1 MKYVCHSVGVTALL
15 VMGLMV
21 LARSAVADDRNASP
35 DKERELIALLRSEAA
50 PAEKAIAC
58 KRLAIHGSSAA
69 VPDLARLLENQQL
82 ASWARIALEVIPGP
96 EASSALRQA
105 TNSITGR
112 LLVGAINSI
121 GVRRDA
127 DAVDLLIV
135 RLKDDD
141 AEVASAAAVAL
152 GRIGNAAAAKALLPL
167 LASAPVGVRSA
178 IAEGAI
184 LCAERTRAGG
194 KSEDAVAIYDEV
206 RKADVPRQRVL
217 EATRGAIL
225 ARKPEAG
232 VALLIEQLGSKEPA
246 LFQIGLS
253 TAREFPGS
261 EVDQA
266 LAAEMS
272 KAVPERAALIVVAM
286 ADRKETVVLPAVLKA
301 AVQSPKPVRL
311 AAINALGRVGND
323 SCLQALLNI
332 AIEADADVAAAAKA
346 SLGDLPGTNVDEA
359 IVAALP
365 KAQGKLYP
373 LLLELIG
380 QRRIEAVAE
389 LKKALEHSDKA
400 VRTAALTSLG
410 ATVPPQ
416 SLGILVTQLVN
427 PKYADDA
434 PIAQQALMAASIRMP
449 DREACAEELSAAL
462 GRSALPKKIAL
473 LQILGAVSGT
483 KALQTIGAAAKS
495 EDSELQDAS
504 TRLLGEW
511 MTIDAAPVLLD
522 LSQTIVEDKYKVR
535 ALRGYIRICRQ
546 FVMPEAQRIEMCQKA
561 IEASR
566 NPAEQKLMLDV
577 LKRYPSIG
585 TLRLALQVSHDAPE
599 LKGEATQAAMAIAQ
613 KLGDK
618 GPEVMELLS
627 KGGLSKVNVEIAKA
641 EYGSG
646 DTKKDVTEVLQKAAA
661 GFQLISL
668 PRTTYNE
675 SFGGDPAPNVV
686 KQLTVQYRING
697 KEGQATFAE
706 NTLIILPMPK

>member
-1 MKYVCHSVGVTALL
+1 MKHACQSFGVAALL
-15 VMGLMV
+15 VMGF
-21 LARSAVADDRNASP
+21 LASAPTVFADDRNASP
-35 DKERELIALLRSEAA
+35 DKERELVALLRSEAA

-58 KRLAIHGSSAA
+58 KLLAIHGSPAA
-69 VPDLARLLENQQL
+69 VPDLARLLENEQL

-96 EASSALRQA
+96 EASVALRQA

-112 LLVGAINSI
+112 LLVGTINSI

-127 DAVDLLIV
+127 EAVDLLIV
-135 RLKDDD
+135 RLKDAD

-152 GRIGNAAAAKALLPL
+152 GRIGNAAAAKALLAL
-167 LASAPVGVRSA
+167 LATAPTDVRSA
-178 IAEGAI
+178 IAEGAV
-184 LCAERTRAGG
+184 LCAERIRAAGQ
-194 KSEDAVAIYDEV
+194 SDDAVAIYDEV
-206 RKADVPRQRVL
+206 RKADVPRQRIL
-217 EATRGAIL
+217 EATRGSIL

-232 VALLIEQLGSKEPA
+232 IALLVEQLGAKELS
-246 LFQIGLS
+246 LFQIALS

-261 EVDQA
+261 EIDKV
-266 LAAEMS
+266 LAVEMP
-272 KAVPERAALIVVAM
+272 KANADRAALIVLAM
-286 ADRKETVVLPAVLKA
+286 ADRKDTVVLPAILKV

-311 AAINALGRVGND
+311 AAIGALGRVGND
-323 SCLQALLNI
+323 SCLSSLLNI
-332 AIEADADVAAAAKA
+332 GIESDADIVSAAKSA
-346 SLGDLPGTNVDEA
+346 LSDLPGAKVDEA
-359 IVAALP
+359 IVAGLP

-373 LLLELIG
+373 LLIELVG
-380 QRRIEAVAE
+380 QRRIQAVAE
-389 LKKALEHSDKA
+389 LKKALEHSDKT
-400 VRTAALTSLG
+400 VRGAALTSLG

-416 SLGILVTQLVN
+416 SLGVLVTQVVN

-462 GRSALPKKIAL
+462 ARSPLPKKVVL

-483 KALQTIGAAAKS
+483 KALQTIGENAKS

-522 LSQTIVEDKYKVR
+522 LSKTIVEDKYKVR

-546 FVMPEAQRIEMCQKA
+546 FIMPEPQRVEMCQKA
-561 IEASR
+561 IEASK

-585 TLRLALQVSHDAPE
+585 TLKLALQMNHDLPD
-599 LKGEATQAAMAIAQ
+599 LKEEATQAAMAIAQ

-618 GPEVMELLS
+618 GPEVSELLS

-641 EYGSG
+641 EYGAS
-646 DTKKDVTEVLQKAAA
+646 DAKKDVTEVLQKAAA

-668 PRTTYNE
+668 PGATYNE

-686 KQLTVQYRING
+686 KQLKVQYRING

-706 NTLIILPMPK
+706 NALIILPMPK

>member
-1 MKYVCHSVGVTALL
+1 MKHACHTFGVTALL
-15 VMGLMV
+15 LMGLLV
-21 LARSAVADDRNASP
+21 SARSAVADDRNASP
-35 DKERELIALLRSEAA
+35 EKERELIALLRSEAA

-58 KRLAIHGSSAA
+58 KLLAIHGSSAA
-69 VPDLARLLENQQL
+69 VPDLARLLENEQL

-112 LLVGAINSI
+112 LLVGTINSI
-121 GVRRDA
+121 GVRRDV
-127 DAVDLLIV
+127 DAVDLLVV
-135 RLKDDD
+135 RLKDTD

-167 LASAPVGVRSA
+167 LATAPGNVRSA
-178 IAEGAI
+178 VAEGAI
-184 LCAERTRAGG
+184 LCAERTRAAGQP
-194 KSEDAVAIYDEV
+194 EEAVAIYDAV
-206 RKADVPRQRVL
+206 RKADVPRQRIL

-232 VALLIEQLGSKEPA
+232 VALLIEQLGAQELG

-261 EVDQA
+261 DVDQA

-272 KAVPERAALIVVAM
+272 KAVPDRAALIIVAM
-286 ADRKETVVLPAVLKA
+286 ADRKDTVVLPAVLKA
-301 AVQSPKPVRL
+301 AIQSPKPVRL

-323 SCLQALLNI
+323 SCLQSLLNI
-332 AIEADADVAAAAKA
+332 AIEDDADVAVAAKTA
-346 SLGDLPGTNVDEA
+346 LGDLPGTNVDQA

-365 KAQGKLYP
+365 KSQGKLYP

-400 VRTAALTSLG
+400 VRAAALTSLG

-416 SLGILVTQLVN
+416 SLGILVSQLVN

-434 PIAQQALMAASIRMP
+434 PVAQQALMAASIRMP

-462 GRSALPKKIAL
+462 TRSSLPRKIAL
-473 LQILGAVSGT
+473 LQILGAVSGS
-483 KALQTIGAAAKS
+483 KALQTIGTAAKS

-522 LSQTIVEDKYKVR
+522 LSKTIVEDKYRVR

-546 FVMPEAQRIEMCQKA
+546 FVMPESQRIEMCQKA

-577 LKRYPSIG
+577 LKRYPSLG
-585 TLRLALQVSHDAPE
+585 TLRLALQMNHDIPE
-599 LKGEATQAAMAIAQ
+599 LKDEATQAAVAIAQ

-618 GPEVMELLS
+618 GPEVAELLS
-627 KGGLSKVNVEIAKA
+627 KGGLSKVNLEIAKA

-646 DTKKDVTEVLQKAAA
+646 DTRKDVTEVLRKAAA
-661 GFQLISL
+661 GFQLIAL
-668 PRTTYNE
+668 PQTTYNE

-686 KQLTVQYRING
+686 KQLKVQYRING

-706 NTLIILPMPK
+706 NALIVLPMPK